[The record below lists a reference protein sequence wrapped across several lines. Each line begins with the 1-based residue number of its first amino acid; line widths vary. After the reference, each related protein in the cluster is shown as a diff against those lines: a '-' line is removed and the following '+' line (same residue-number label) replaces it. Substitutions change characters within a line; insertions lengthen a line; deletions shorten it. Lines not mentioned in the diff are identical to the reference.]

1 MKYLDSPI
9 HAGTLVSMSHKTKA
23 EKMRAAERPSH
34 PTQKTHLDS
43 DTKVYSPADLTKSLL
58 LTGLICATIIL
69 LYALRLRGI
78 LQ

>member
-1 MKYLDSPI
+1 MLT
-9 HAGTLVSMSHKTKA
+9 GTLVSMSHKTKA

-34 PTQKTHLDS
+34 TNPKNHLES
-43 DTKVYSPADLTKSLL
+43 DTKAYSAADLTKSLL